1 MKTVLVCVGKTDS
14 AYLQT
19 GIGDYAGRLPHYVPF
34 EMVVVPDVKNSRT
47 LTEEQQKLAEGKL
60 ILSQLEASDIVV
72 LLDEGG
78 RQFTSRQFAQF
89 FTKIALSGARRLVFV
104 IGGPYGFSGEVYAR
118 ATYKMSL
125 SPMTFSHQ
133 MVRLIF
139 LEQLYRAQTIIRGE
153 PYHHD

>member
-1 MKTVLVCVGKTDS
+1 MKTVLLCIGKTDS
-14 AYLQT
+14 PYLQT
-19 GIGDYAGRLPHYVPF
+19 GIADYASRLPHYIPF
-34 EMVVVPDVKNSRT
+34 EMTVIPDVKNSRGMR
-47 LTEEQQKLAEGKL
+47 EEQQKTAEGKQ
-60 ILSQLEASDIVV
+60 ILAQVETSDTLV

-89 FTKIALSGARRLVFV
+89 FTKAALSGARRLVFV
-104 IGGPYGFSGEVYAR
+104 IGGPYGFSADVYAR
-118 ATYKMSL
+118 ANQRVSL

-139 LEQLYRAQTIIRGE
+139 VEQLYRAQTIIKGE

>member
-1 MKTVLVCVGKTDS
+1 MKTVLLCIGKTDS
-14 AYLQT
+14 PYLQT
-19 GIGDYAGRLPHYVPF
+19 GIADYASRLPHYIPF
-34 EMVVVPDVKNSRT
+34 EMTVIPDVKNSRGMS
-47 LTEEQQKLAEGKL
+47 EEQQKTAEGKQ
-60 ILSQLEASDIVV
+60 ILAQVETSDTLV

-89 FTKIALSGARRLVFV
+89 FTKAALSGARRLVFV
-104 IGGPYGFSGEVYAR
+104 IGGPYGFSADVYAR
-118 ATYKMSL
+118 ANQRVSL

-139 LEQLYRAQTIIRGE
+139 VEQLYRAQTIIKGE